1 MTGPLASLGEL
12 SRILIAACWRC
23 ACRTTSITDFSFG
36 ASVLLAATPLALAG
50 CAAIVDPEV
59 ATTVGVDTT
68 VMAVGAAMYPSRQ
81 IIGNAINTAE
91 HLTLIATVKTAD
103 LTGTLSRAE
112 PFTLFAPTDAAF
124 EMLVTGTVE
133 RLLPPDNEV
142 TLQSI
147 LTHHVV
153 PGLLPAADLMR
164 RIAAGRGSARFTSVA
179 GGTLSARMMAVTAIL
194 IDGQVGKARFTRADV
209 MESNGTIHVTDSA
222 SLPE

>member
-1 MTGPLASLGEL
+1 M
-12 SRILIAACWRC
+12 IAACWRC
-23 ACRTTSITDFSFG
+23 ACRTTSITGFSFG

-68 VMAVGAAMYPSRQ
+68 VMAVGAAMYPSRK
-81 IIGNAINTAE
+81 IIGNAVNTAE
-91 HLTLIATVKTAD
+91 HLTLISAVKAAD
-103 LTGTLSRAE
+103 LAGTLSGAG
-112 PFTLFAPTDAAF
+112 PFTSFAPTDAAF

-153 PGLLPAADLMR
+153 PGLLSAADLMR
-164 RIAAGRGSARFTSVA
+164 RIAAGRGSAQITSVA
-179 GGTLSARMMAVTAIL
+179 GGTLSARMMVVRGIL
-194 IDGQVGKARFTRADV
+194 IDGQDGKAGFTWADV
-209 MESNGTIHVTDSA
+209 IQTTGAIHVTDGA
-222 SLPE
+222 SLPG

>member
-1 MTGPLASLGEL
+1 M

-23 ACRTTSITDFSFG
+23 ACRTTSITDFSFS
-36 ASVLLAATPLALAG
+36 AFVLLAATPLALAV

-68 VMAVGAAMYPSRQ
+68 VMAVRAAMYPSRK
-81 IIGNAINTAE
+81 IIENAVNTAE
-91 HLTLIATVKTAD
+91 HPTLIATLEAAD
-103 LTGTLSRAE
+103 LTGTLSGAG
-112 PFTLFAPTDAAF
+112 PFSVFAPTDAAF
-124 EMLVTGTVE
+124 AKIATGTVQ
-133 RLLPPDNEV
+133 RLFRPDNKV
-142 TLQSI
+142 TLQSM

-153 PGLLPAADLMR
+153 PGLLSAADLMR
-164 RIAAGRGSARFTSVA
+164 RIAAGRGSARITSVA

-194 IDGQVGKARFTRADV
+194 IDGQGGKARFTRADV